1 MRMKFSNAGIWRY
14 IVASISKI
22 IEEGVFKA
30 DSTGLKLRALD
41 STNTALVD
49 LFIPK
54 EAFLEYE
61 VGAEERFGVNFEDF
75 AKIMR
80 LASKGDE
87 LLLETLEG
95 GRLGVSFHGHGNRTF
110 ILPNIEVS
118 GVEEASE
125 ISLEFPVVA
134 RIQPAIFEDVLEE
147 LEVVGDVVSFESG
160 AGSSKLVLSSA
171 SDIAEARVELSLE
184 DGSLLEYTVN
194 SDSKA
199 SYSIEYL
206 AEIARVSPVA
216 EGLTLSYGSNIP
228 LKLVF
233 DISQGGRLTFY
244 VSPRLE

>member
-1 MRMKFSNAGIWRY
+1 MKFSNAGIWRY

-61 VGAEERFGVNFEDF
+61 
-75 AKIMR
+75 
-80 LASKGDE
+80 
-87 LLLETLEG
+87 
-95 GRLGVSFHGHGNRTF
+95 
-110 ILPNIEVS
+110 
-118 GVEEASE
+118 ASE

-147 LEVVGDVVSFESG
+147 LEVVGDVVSLESG